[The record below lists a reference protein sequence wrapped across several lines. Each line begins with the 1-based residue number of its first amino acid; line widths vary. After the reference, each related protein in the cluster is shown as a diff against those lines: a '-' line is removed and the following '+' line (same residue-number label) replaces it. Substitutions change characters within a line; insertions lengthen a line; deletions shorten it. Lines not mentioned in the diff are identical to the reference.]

1 MKRLRFWIAINLLW
15 LCIFY
20 NIERLQDETFNLAS
34 FVYLLAATF
43 IVGLVYLRR
52 LRLVPTEIL
61 VTVALVVYLLGKVS
75 LGYQLFGVKAPL
87 TVMELTALAISIALA
102 RRLASCIEHFEE
114 AAQESVIRHLQ
125 DRSVRFDLAQS
136 DFYREV
142 RRSRQHKRQL
152 AMLAI
157 RAEPQSV
164 HLARNALIEEIQRTS
179 VQSYVRARVADLLSR
194 ETDDCDLVAQT
205 DDRFFILIP
214 EADRTTAEMVR
225 NRIRAAAADTLG
237 FEVQIGIA
245 TFPDPDVT
253 LAGMLEQA
261 TEQMLQFADDGPDA
275 PSPTSTRDLTPRF
288 DRLVPAGDKTGR
300 RNA

>member
-1 MKRLRFWIAINLLW
+1 MKRLRFWIAVNLLW
-15 LCIFY
+15 LCVFY

-34 FVYLLAATF
+34 FVYLLAAAF

-61 VTVALVVYLLGKVS
+61 VTVALTSYLLGKVS
-75 LGYQLFGVKAPL
+75 LGYQLFGAKSPL
-87 TVMELTALAISIALA
+87 TVMELTALAISIGLA

-125 DRSVRFDLAQS
+125 DRSVRFDIAES

-152 AMLAI
+152 ALLAI
-157 RAEPQSV
+157 QAEPQSV

-179 VQSYVRARVADLLSR
+179 VQSYVQARVADLLSR
-194 ETDDCDLVAQT
+194 ETADCDLVAQA
-205 DDRFFILIP
+205 DDRFFVLIP
-214 EADRTTAEMVR
+214 EADREAAEMVR
-225 NRIRAAAADTLG
+225 NRIRQAASDSLG
-237 FEVQIGIA
+237 FDVQIGIA

-261 TEQMLQFADDGPDA
+261 TEQMFHFADK
-275 PSPTSTRDLTPRF
+275 PSDDRTRTSRHDSSSRL
-288 DRLVPAGDKTGR
+288 DRLVRAGDAKGR
-300 RNA
+300 TDA